1 MRKTKM
7 TESQKQILS
16 LVKKEMNLPR
26 VAKSA
31 RKALSSALANIEQL
45 VVEHHV

>member
-1 MRKTKM
+1 MRMTKM
-7 TESQKQILS
+7 TESQKLTLS

-26 VAKSA
+26 VAMSA
-31 RKALSSALANIEQL
+31 RKASSSAANIEQL